1 MSKANYVAF
10 LRVVGALSE
19 QKMDKRRDRRKENK
33 VIEKK
38 TQRLNRVDFIG
49 RQKGS
54 SRSK

>member
-1 MSKANYVAF
+1 MSKTKFVEF
-10 LRVVGALSE
+10 LRAVGALSE
-19 QKMDKRRDRRKENK
+19 QRMDKKRRIIENK
-33 VIEKK
+33 AVEKK